1 MSSRQQLD
9 WGERNEE
16 ITANQL
22 DSLKGMVRKILVEI
36 EAMGMSPNF
45 DVGGG
50 IDFYDAV
57 QKFEVSLIKSALLRT
72 GGHQSRA
79 AKLLGIKKTTLNA
92 KIKHYNIEWKAV
104 IFENR
109 QEEKEKDDSVLLL
122 HNSASHEAN
131 PQWYAAA
138 AIGEQENAL
147 R

>member
-1 MSSRQQLD
+1 MSSRQEIN
-9 WGERNEE
+9 WNEREDE

-22 DSLKGMVRKILVEI
+22 DILKGMVRKILVEI
-36 EAMGMSPNF
+36 EAIGMSPNF

-92 KIKHYNIEWKAV
+92 KIKHYNIEWRTV
-104 IFENR
+104 MEDPR
-109 QEEKEKDDSVLLL
+109 QEEEKVKDLSVLLL
-122 HNSASHEAN
+122 QKSSITPDGNT
-131 PQWYAAA
+131 QWYSSTTMS
-138 AIGEQENAL
+138 E
-147 R
+147 